1 MSFDQGQITLNSSL
15 SISVKS
21 PEPEAIEKRLA
32 RSDGAEITEQ
42 PHHSARLERVPPTTL
57 LPPLRKAHEE
67 DDAFSVTT
75 RTDDDPVRE
84 AFNVPALDDDDDEE
98 EVIVYQPR
106 CASPIISNLV

>member
-1 MSFDQGQITLNSSL
+1 MSFDQDQITLNPSL
-15 SISVKS
+15 SISVVKS
-21 PEPEAIEKRLA
+21 PEPEKLA
-32 RSDGAEITEQ
+32 RSNGAEIPEL
-42 PHHSARLERVPPTTL
+42 PHHSARLERALPTTL
-57 LPPLRKAHEE
+57 LPPLQKAHEE

-106 CASPIISNLV
+106 CASTIISNLI